1 MDEGSK
7 TAKVTSNIEGGEE
20 VRELKLPAIITV
32 EQGINEPRYA
42 SLPGIMKAKKK
53 PCEEVGPGD
62 INSDEIGISADALGV
77 AGSRVKT
84 DSIEIPTITR
94 SLKVIEGNDVQQ
106 ASSELAKLLREEA
119 KII

>member
-1 MDEGSK
+1 M
-7 TAKVTSNIEGGEE
+7 
-20 VRELKLPAIITV
+20 
-32 EQGINEPRYA
+32 
-42 SLPGIMKAKKK
+42 
-53 PCEEVGPGD
+53 
-62 INSDEIGISADALGV
+62 